1 MDDDKAAI
9 AVNLDPKTMVRIPKV
24 LALALLATPLAV
36 NSPVHI
42 VGVPQLIRLGA
53 WLRVTLRVTLQKKD

>member
-9 AVNLDPKTMVRIPKV
+9 AGNLDPKTTVMIPKV

-36 NSPVHI
+36 NSPVYI
-42 VGVPQLIRLGA
+42 VVPQLIRLGA

>member
-9 AVNLDPKTMVRIPKV
+9 AGNLDPKTMVMIPKV
-24 LALALLATPLAV
+24 LALALLVTPLAV
-36 NSPVHI
+36 NSPVYI
-42 VGVPQLIRLGA
+42 VVPQLIRLGA